1 MSDGKSHGAHKG
13 HCRCGS
19 VAMRA
24 TGDPV
29 FSVYCHCD
37 DCRRATGAP
46 VLAAV
51 AFLKAG
57 IEWESDIDLKRHTN
71 GTAHRLFCSACGSP
85 VAQEH
90 DSAPDRTYFNT
101 GFMDKPEQYPPTAH
115 TYEGEQISWLKLS
128 DTLPRAKATLSI
140 TRP

>member
-1 MSDGKSHGAHKG
+1 MTNHLG

-19 VAMRA
+19 VKMEAN
-24 TGDPV
+24 GDPV

-51 AFLKAG
+51 AFMKSE
-57 IEWESDIDLKRHTN
+57 INWISDEMLKRHTN
-71 GTAHRLFCSACGSP
+71 GTAHRLFCSNCGSP

-90 DSAPDRTYFNT
+90 DSKNDRTYFST
-101 GFMDKPEQYPPTAH
+101 CFMDNPEAYPPTAH
-115 TYEGEQISWLKLS
+115 TFEGEQLPWLELA
-128 DTLPRAKATLSI
+128 DNLPRAKATLSI
-140 TRP
+140 KRP